1 MSGEEEEE
9 EEKIFKGWKWKDLF
23 HMREF
28 RAAWALWRRTQKVKA
43 ASESFNYA
51 KTSSS
56 FWIWGRK
63 GKKSKSKCAADVC
76 FLFLCLSRHL
86 FGSSLVFQADAE
98 GNTLVPA
105 GEAAGLARALAGN
118 TVSIFFF
125 LVLFTFWLLAERS
138 AGGKCLSPFD
148 SE

>member
-1 MSGEEEEE
+1 MSGEEEE
-9 EEKIFKGWKWKDLF
+9 EEKIFKGSKWKDLF

-28 RAAWALWRRTQKVKA
+28 RAAWALWRRRQKVKA

-56 FWIWGRK
+56 FWTWGRK

-98 GNTLVPA
+98 GNTLVPQ
-105 GEAAGLARALAGN
+105 GRRQVWLVPLLATRFL
-118 TVSIFFF
+118 FFF
-125 LVLFTFWLLAERS
+125 FFVLFTFWLLAERS